1 MEYQQVAM
9 EQAKNAGSIFLCKK
23 GEHNDSDGDWCDA
36 AV

>member
-9 EQAKNAGSIFLCKK
+9 EQAKNAGSIFLDLDAVQI
-23 GEHNDSDGDWCDA
+23 DSDGDWRDA

>member
-23 GEHNDSDGDWCDA
+23 GEHNESKKHC
-36 AV
+36 